1 MTVYYISKEEDGVYA
16 VSTTDISSFIS
27 GDWPDDEYFEYAMA
41 ALVSYLSSQ
50 PESEGYVLVD
60 KSRETTSDNLNTR

>member
-1 MTVYYISKEEDGVYA
+1 MTLYYIRKEEDGDYA
-16 VSTTDISSFIS
+16 ISTTDINSIIS

-60 KSRETTSDNLNTR
+60 KTKSEPEN

>member
-1 MTVYYISKEEDGVYA
+1 MTMYYIRKEEDGVYA
-16 VSTTDISSFIS
+16 VSTTNINSIIA
-27 GDWPDDEYFEYAMA
+27 GDWPDPEYFEYAMA

-60 KSRETTSDNLNTR
+60 KTQCEN

>member
-1 MTVYYISKEEDGVYA
+1 MTMYYISKGEDGVYA

-27 GDWPDDEYFEYAMA
+27 GDWPDNEYFEYAMA

-50 PESEGYVLVD
+50 PEGEGYVLVD
-60 KSRETTSDNLNTR
+60 KAKSEPEH

>member
-1 MTVYYISKEEDGVYA
+1 MYYIRKEEEGVYA
-16 VSTTDISSFIS
+16 VSTTDISSFVS

-50 PESEGYVLVD
+50 PESEGYILVD
-60 KSRETTSDNLNTR
+60 KAKSEPEH

>member
-1 MTVYYISKEEDGVYA
+1 MSLYYISKEEDGAYA
-16 VSTTDISSFIS
+16 VSTTDINSIIS

-60 KSRETTSDNLNTR
+60 KTKSEPEN

>member
-16 VSTTDISSFIS
+16 VSTTDINSINS

-60 KSRETTSDNLNTR
+60 KTKSEPEN

>member
-1 MTVYYISKEEDGVYA
+1 MTMYYIRKEGDGVYV
-16 VSTTDISSFIS
+16 VSTTDINSIIS

-41 ALVSYLSSQ
+41 TLVSYLSPL

-60 KSRETTSDNLNTR
+60 KTKSEPEN

>member
-1 MTVYYISKEEDGVYA
+1 MTAHYISKEEDGVYA
-16 VSTTDISSFIS
+16 VSTTDINSIIS

-50 PESEGYVLVD
+50 PEGEGYVLVD
-60 KSRETTSDNLNTR
+60 KT

>member
-1 MTVYYISKEEDGVYA
+1 MTLYYISKEEDGVYA
-16 VSTTDISSFIS
+16 VSTTDLNSIIS

-60 KSRETTSDNLNTR
+60 KTKSEPEN